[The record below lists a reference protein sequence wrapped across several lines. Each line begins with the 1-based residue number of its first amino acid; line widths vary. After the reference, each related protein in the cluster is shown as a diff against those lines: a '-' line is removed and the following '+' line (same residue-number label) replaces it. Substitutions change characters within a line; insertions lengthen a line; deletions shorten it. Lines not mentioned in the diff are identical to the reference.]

1 MSGIDAITAAAS
13 ASASAS
19 QMPALGVEAGPIQ
32 VAGPQPSASFGQFV
46 GDGVEQ
52 VNQALIASQS
62 DLQSL
67 ALGNAQNLHQIMM
80 RLEENPP
87 VVRADDAG
95 TFSRAGG
102 VPGCDEDADLAKGLM
117 RGCKAETG
125 TG

>member
-80 RLEENPP
+80 RLEETRLSFELMMQ
-87 VVRADDAG
+87 VR
-95 TFSRAGG
+95 SRVLEAYQD
-102 VPGCDEDADLAKGLM
+102 VMKM
-117 RGCKAETG
+117 QI
-125 TG
+125 